1 MEYKIHLCKEPIRDT
16 NNIQYK
22 LTQPGL
28 CTVSDVIW
36 EYNTF
41 LKLKQFNSIFLELP
55 YYIGGCF
62 NHCQSSVQ

>member
-1 MEYKIHLCKEPIRDT
+1 MGYEIHLCKEPIRDT
-16 NNIQYK
+16 NNIYK

-28 CTVSDVIW
+28 YTVSDVIW
-36 EYNTF
+36 EYNNF

-55 YYIGGCF
+55 YNIDGCF

>member
-1 MEYKIHLCKEPIRDT
+1 MEYEIHLCKEPIRDT

-28 CTVSDVIW
+28 YTVSDVIW

-41 LKLKQFNSIFLELP
+41 LKLKQFNSIFLELA
-55 YYIGGCF
+55 YYIGSCF